1 MALAFD
7 LSAIPADAVI
17 STAELAV
24 YKFGEFMLAKGKA
37 DNKIHTITTH
47 WQESGT
53 NWSQPWATEGGDFVT
68 PEIDKYHYD
77 GTENNVWQTFHV
89 TATVKEFHANPDK
102 NYGFLIISDP
112 DNDDDIQAS
121 YYHSSE
127 SSDTE
132 KRPKLMVT
140 YEGTTH
146 SAGHISKSIKQNIKI
161 QITPNSVL
169 LLLPFSGNY
178 SIAISDILGRKICS
192 HTVKNGRGRYEMPLP
207 AASGA
212 YIVNVCTS
220 EEKAAGK
227 FWFVR

>member
-1 MALAFD
+1 MAVAFD
-7 LSAIPADAVI
+7 LSGIPADAVI
-17 STAELAV
+17 SNAELAV

-37 DNKIHTITTH
+37 DNKIHTITAH

-53 NWSQPWATEGGDFVT
+53 NWSQPWTKDGGDYVT
-68 PEIDKYHYD
+68 PELDKYHYD

-102 NYGFLIISDP
+102 NYGFMIISDP

-132 KRPKLMVT
+132 KRPKLTIT
-140 YEGTTH
+140 YEGTTN
-146 SAGHISKSIKQNIKI
+146 SAGHISKSIKQNITI
-161 QITPNSVL
+161 QITPNSIL
-169 LLLPFSGNY
+169 LHLPFRGKY
-178 SIAISDILGRKICS
+178 SVTVSDIMGREIYS
-192 HTVKNGRGRYEMPLP
+192 HTVKNGRARHAMPLP

-212 YIVNVCTS
+212 YIVNVCTPK
-220 EEKAAGK
+220 ENTAGT